1 MNYVRTA
8 VLLAALTALLMGIG
22 YLLGG
27 RGGALIAFFV
37 AAATNFF
44 AYWNGD
50 RLVLSMHGAQEV
62 DEHTDP
68 ELVHI
73 VADLADLAGLPMPRV
88 YLMDNPQP
96 NAFATGRNPQHA
108 AVAATTGLLEL
119 LGFEQLITRRGC
131 RSARRLRRRYCRDE
145 QQEQRD
151 QRLLHDA
158 QDHSRLLFWP

>member
-50 RLVLSMHGAQEV
+50 RLVLSMHGA
-62 DEHTDP
+62 
-68 ELVHI
+68 
-73 VADLADLAGLPMPRV
+73 
-88 YLMDNPQP
+88 
-96 NAFATGRNPQHA
+96 
-108 AVAATTGLLEL
+108 
-119 LGFEQLITRRGC
+119 
-131 RSARRLRRRYCRDE
+131 RRRALGKNLNFMPAKSSLSLNR
-145 QQEQRD
+145 
-151 QRLLHDA
+151 
-158 QDHSRLLFWP
+158 